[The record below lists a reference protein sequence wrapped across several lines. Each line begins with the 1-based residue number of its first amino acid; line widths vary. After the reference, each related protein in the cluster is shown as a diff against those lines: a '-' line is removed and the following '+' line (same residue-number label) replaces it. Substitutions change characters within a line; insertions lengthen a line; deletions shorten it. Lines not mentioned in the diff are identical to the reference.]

1 MKFDEEEIKCA
12 FRKYEENPLIMVC
25 WRPDQKSHLN
35 EIDEEIVLNNLNIK
49 YNFRIQPVNN
59 NEMINSD
66 RNVDGS
72 FIFIVN
78 PQVLDFSSQDSL
90 TLEYYSENAD
100 CLNGMTFNENA
111 PDLECENINK
121 RLKRCTVPKSHFKGL
136 ESGYYFTKHQNHLNG
151 KSISYE
157 VPPVKVILS
166 DPGSDSD
173 KDSDDDSDSNSNP
186 NSNDNSNSNDGSNS
200 STTLI
205 IVLSVVGGIILILLI
220 VFLIIHFRKKNSS
233 SNIDTQNANDIGLLN
248 K

>member
-1 MKFDEEEIKCA
+1 
-12 FRKYEENPLIMVC
+12 MVC
-25 WRPDQKSHLN
+25 WGPYQNSHLDK
-35 EIDEEIVLNNLNIK
+35 IVEEIVLNEINIK

-66 RNVDGS
+66 KTSSDS
-72 FIFIVN
+72 FIEIVY
-78 PQVLDFSSQDSL
+78 PQVLDFTSQDSL
-90 TLEYYSENAD
+90 TIEYNLENAKS
-100 CLNGMTFNENA
+100 LKGMTFNENA

-121 RLKRCTVPKSHFKGL
+121 NWKSCTVPKSHFEGL
-136 ESGYYFTKHQNHLNG
+136 ENGYYFTKHQNHLNG

-157 VPPVKVILS
+157 APPVKVILS
-166 DPGSDSD
+166 DPGSDSDKDSD